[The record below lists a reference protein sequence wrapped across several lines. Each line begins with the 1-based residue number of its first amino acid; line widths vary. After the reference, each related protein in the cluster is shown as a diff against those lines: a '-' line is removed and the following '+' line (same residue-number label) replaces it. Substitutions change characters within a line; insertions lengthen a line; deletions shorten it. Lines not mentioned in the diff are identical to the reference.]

1 MAKTSLFSFSRTPA
15 VPSAPLRKHF
25 DPLSELS
32 EIFSAARAAFSFNM
46 HEYDALVREYTHM
59 REMPDEA
66 YALTT
71 LRKIASCVKPIMR
84 KRGWKVGT
92 LSEFYPDQSNLLGL
106 NVNHGQQIM
115 VRLRY
120 ANNKRSF
127 MPFEDVLD
135 TMLHELCHIEIG
147 PHNSSFHKLWDTLRD
162 EWYALQ
168 IKGYTGEGF
177 LGNGRML
184 GGRQIPNEELR
195 RRARAAAQQRER
207 ERLTKG
213 PRQASGRRLGGVT
226 PKPRDPRDAVAE
238 ATIRRTKDLNS
249 QEGCGT
255 GTKAGARAAED
266 ALLNG
271 FTTKEDMDE
280 ADQVAINEALFEL
293 MSMEE
298 EQKIIDSQDV
308 SNPTEGLV
316 WTAKDGLQAA
326 PRSTPSS
333 SRGTTST
340 TPNLVPGRRQP
351 ERDRPGRPLSRLVRE
366 ADERSG
372 KRPQSAPDNP
382 FSRILPPPD
391 PQPAV
396 NPEPS
401 PWQCLICT
409 LVNDAEVSRC
419 GACESTRP
427 GGNRRPQTKTAG
439 RSSVLQAGPENTAP
453 LGWNCRQ
460 CHTFMESQWWTC
472 SLCGLMKDHS

>member
-1 MAKTSLFSFSRTPA
+1 
-15 VPSAPLRKHF
+15 
-25 DPLSELS
+25 
-32 EIFSAARAAFSFNM
+32 M
-46 HEYDALVREYTHM
+46 HEYDALIREYTHM

-66 YALTT
+66 YALNT

-92 LSEFYPDQSNLLGL
+92 LSEFYPDQNNLLGL
-106 NVNHGQQIM
+106 NVNHGQQIL

-127 MPFEDVLD
+127 MPFDEVLD

-184 GGRQIPNEELR
+184 GGQRIPNEELR

-207 ERLTKG
+207 ERVTSG
-213 PRQASGRRLGGVT
+213 PRQAPGRRLGGVT

-308 SNPTEGLV
+308 SYPTEGLV

-326 PRSTPSS
+326 PKSTSSS
-333 SRGTTST
+333 SRPTKPGPSNST
-340 TPNLVPGRRQP
+340 PQRKQP
-351 ERDRPGRPLSRLVRE
+351 ERDRTGRPLSRLVKE

-372 KRPQSAPDNP
+372 KRPQSVPENP
-382 FSRILPPPD
+382 FSRVLPPREPE
-391 PQPAV
+391 PNNA
-396 NPEPS
+396 PEPS
-401 PWQCLICT
+401 SWQCLICT
-409 LVNDAEVSRC
+409 LINEANANTC
-419 GACESTRP
+419 GACESAHPGPRP
-427 GGNRRPQTKTAG
+427 SQSKAPS
-439 RSSVLQAGPENTAP
+439 RSGASQKRSENNAP